1 MKVSFAV
8 VNGLALLAAVVSPV
22 LAKSKFP
29 YCTGSTYGITH
40 KNCAKFEFDTLHSNC
55 VETSN
60 CTTFYD
66 ITKLP
71 TEKIDAHTEKMAQ
84 LITNV
89 FENGNTIMGY
99 AYVEALGDG
108 RGYTSGYIG
117 FTSGTNDALTVIQ
130 QYTKR
135 KPKNSLTKY
144 VPELT
149 RLSKLKFCDTQRNDT
164 KKLSGYPAAWTKTAC
179 TDPTFVQTQLDVG
192 FAMYLAPALKYAA
205 SVNVQSNLGKAIFY
219 DTIINHGWQYVEPLI
234 NLPRILKLTGPRKH
248 NETEKSYLNRF
259 LVTRRQLMCCFPDDV
274 WPPAADRVADLQ
286 RLVSSWSRNKDLKHP
301 VTLKIYGV
309 TVKGTEDLSYDKAEC
324 PKKPKGWKLPAAK
337 TLPIPDTC
345 PNKLLSL

>member
-1 MKVSFAV
+1 MKISFAV
-8 VNGLALLAAVVSPV
+8 VNGLALLAALVSPV

-40 KNCAKFEFDTLHSNC
+40 KNCAKFKFDTLHSNC

-89 FENGNTIMGY
+89 FENGNTVMGY

-117 FTSGTNDALTVIQ
+117 FTSGTNDALTVIK

-135 KPKNSLTKY
+135 KPKNGLTKY

-149 RLSKLKFCDTQRNDT
+149 RLSKLKFCDRHRNDT

-179 TDPTFVQTQLDVG
+179 SDPNFVQTQLDVG

-205 SVNVQSNLGKAIFY
+205 SVQVKSNLGKAIFY

-234 NLPRILKLTGPRKH
+234 NLPRILQLTGPRKH
-248 NETEKSYLNRF
+248 NESEKSFLNRF

-309 TVKGTEDLSYDKAEC
+309 TVKGTEDLSFDKAEC
-324 PKKPKGWKLPAAK
+324 PKKPKGWKLPKAK